1 MDFFA
6 TNPLI
11 PCTRPSQCRHEQN
24 EPFELIDWNQI
35 DTLLLDMDGTLL
47 DLHFDD
53 HFWLQFMPS
62 HLPEAHGFDAEK
74 MHSHFHAPMQS
85 TRGTLDWYCVDRWKS
100 RLNIPV
106 MQAMSR
112 HRHLIRWRPG
122 TTDFL
127 RLARKAG
134 KQILIA
140 TNAHPEVWQ
149 LKADTLDLA
158 RFVDAVVTSH
168 DYGQPKEDGHFWAS
182 LVNEH
187 ALDLGRC
194 AFFDDS
200 EAVLASA
207 VRHGVGTVVGI
218 DRPNSSRPTRDMS
231 HPLNIRD
238 FSDLIPGLAA

>member
-1 MDFFA
+1 M
-6 TNPLI
+6 I
-11 PCTRPSQCRHEQN
+11 H
-24 EPFELIDWNQI
+24 WKQI

-53 HFWLQFMPS
+53 HFWLQFMPA
-62 HLPEAHGFDAEK
+62 HLPESHAYDPDK
-74 MHSHFHAPMQS
+74 MDTHFHQPMQS
-85 TRGTLDWYCVDRWKS
+85 TRGTLDWYCVDHWET
-100 RLNIPV
+100 RLELPV
-106 MQAMSR
+106 MEAMAR

-140 TNAHPEVWQ
+140 TNAHRAVWQ

-158 RFVDAVVTSH
+158 RFVDGIVSSH
-168 DYGQPKEDGHFWAS
+168 DYGKPKEDGLFWRS
-182 LVNEH
+182 LAEQH
-187 ALDLGRC
+187 QLDLARC

-207 VRHGVGTVVGI
+207 VTHGVGTVVGI
-218 DRPNSSRPTRDMS
+218 DHPNSAREPRVMN
-231 HPLNIRD
+231 HHLNIRD
-238 FSDLIPGLAA
+238 FSDLKPGLLA